1 LRSFRWRIATP
12 FIILIVISMLVLG
25 VYVTNSVR
33 NSQLNNLRF
42 HLEQEAK
49 IIAEGSLPSLQ
60 WQGYSPDDF
69 AKALANEIDSRV
81 TIIAPDGTVLGDSI
95 EDPMKMENH
104 ATRPEVK
111 DALAYGVGESTRY
124 STTLRQQMMY
134 VAVPIYKQGE
144 LIGVARVALPLTAVE
159 NSVKHVT
166 RIIIVSMVMTTILAV
181 VAAWL
186 IARTV
191 TRPVQQLTKR
201 AQKIATGEL
210 QQEVAVATK
219 DEIGQLARAFNDMS
233 STLRATMENVSAE
246 KNKLTNVLAN
256 MADGVIMTDVE
267 GNVILANTAAGK
279 FFGFKE
285 ADFLNK
291 RLIEVVHDHEVDE
304 ILKKCLQTE
313 KEHAVQFES
322 GLTKR
327 FLQAIAVPLRGRVR
341 LTGALI
347 LLQDLTE
354 LRNLQTMRREL
365 VGNISHELRT
375 PLASIKAMVE
385 TLQSGAMNDREA
397 AQDFLSRI
405 EGEIDHLTQMVAEL
419 TQLSRIE
426 AGQAELKMEP
436 VDLNAVIDEVITE
449 VIPLAEKQKI
459 VISKDL
465 SPDLPSLPA
474 DKDRIHQTITN
485 LVHNAIKFNRPD
497 GKVTISTSYDS
508 NSVSVSVS
516 DTGIGIAEEDL
527 PHIFERF
534 YKTDKARSGGGS
546 GLGLAIAKHTIKA
559 HGGEIWA
566 ESQEGKGSVFTFRLP
581 RK

>member
-1 LRSFRWRIATP
+1 
-12 FIILIVISMLVLG
+12 MLVLG